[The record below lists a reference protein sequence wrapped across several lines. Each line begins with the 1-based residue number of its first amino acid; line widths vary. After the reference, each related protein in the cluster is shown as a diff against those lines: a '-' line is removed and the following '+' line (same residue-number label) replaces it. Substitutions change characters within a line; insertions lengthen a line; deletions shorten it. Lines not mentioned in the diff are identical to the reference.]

1 MTFSLR
7 YGTSHLYNLI
17 SLQPP
22 CSTRSSAAVT
32 LYRPPTV
39 FSLKITY
46 CPLRHASQKQLQMWC
61 NRCGLYLNAMHSLPN
76 LGLSEYTDRK
86 GGLHKAWRSFV
97 YVRVWQYCNIIGL
110 RWLHI
115 LQKDDSKW
123 VHSVWILYIQ
133 GSRPSRPKRAGEM
146 QWHYI
151 TLKHLLVFT
160 SIIQ

>member
-39 FSLKITY
+39 FSLKITD

-97 YVRVWQYCNIIGL
+97 YVRVWQYCNIIGY
-110 RWLHI
+110 
-115 LQKDDSKW
+115 
-123 VHSVWILYIQ
+123 VGYI
-133 GSRPSRPKRAGEM
+133 SCKRMTASECTVYGFCTFKVLGLVDQTE
-146 QWHYI
+146 QERCSDI
-151 TLKHLLVFT
+151 TSH
-160 SIIQ
+160 